1 MSHFEDNNPFDD
13 SDRPAFLNISSPTMT
28 AESADE
34 PTQLAAPGQHSKDH
48 VSTFSNMRRASSS
61 FQGRCQRIDQILP
74 FLEAGGTIHIIDA
87 GKNME
92 GAGGAFITYTIRTG
106 DLEVRR
112 RYSEFESLRASL
124 ARLYPCMI
132 VPPIPEKQSVTEY
145 VSGTARA
152 RENVPTI
159 EHRKRMLETFLQ
171 RSARHSHLRKERV
184 LHKFLD
190 PNVSWSEVLTS
201 PPISLLPKNIL
212 RAPPNDPA
220 SAHDDPAYANLP
232 IPAHTSK
239 ASKTA
244 TDPVSVRLLAV
255 EKNSKE
261 FEGLLA
267 STLEKTN
274 RRTLKRFNDLSVEY
288 NELGGDF
295 NAFSLSEPPQLASSI
310 EKLGQACDETYLST
324 SNLVF
329 TLSNAFTEP
338 LGEQTQMLAIVRQV
352 LKYRRQKMT
361 QVEQAGELLAA
372 KRAQLEQLERSEQEA
387 KRIDG
392 ALNRLGEPAAGEFPP
407 THDPAP
413 VAAQSET
420 LARKPASTP
429 LSVGSFKFGL
439 GKLNHAIHSLTDTDP
454 ALTRRQKIGA
464 TRELIAALEVA
475 EQNSV
480 RDLKYVDETIS
491 QEVETWEDSRREDWR
506 RLMESVGVAYV
517 AWARKALESWT
528 EALQTIEDV
537 PAHEYF

>member
-1 MSHFEDNNPFDD
+1 
-13 SDRPAFLNISSPTMT
+13 
-28 AESADE
+28 
-34 PTQLAAPGQHSKDH
+34 
-48 VSTFSNMRRASSS
+48 
-61 FQGRCQRIDQILP
+61 
-74 FLEAGGTIHIIDA
+74 
-87 GKNME
+87 
-92 GAGGAFITYTIRTG
+92 
-106 DLEVRR
+106 
-112 RYSEFESLRASL
+112 
-124 ARLYPCMI
+124 MI

-171 RSARHSHLRKERV
+171 RTARHAHLRQERV
-184 LHKFLD
+184 FHKFLD

-212 RAPPNDPA
+212 RAPPHEPA

-232 IPAHTSK
+232 IPSHTSK

-244 TDPVSVRLLAV
+244 TDAASVRLLAV

-261 FEGLLA
+261 FEALLA

-274 RRTLKRFNDLSVEY
+274 RRTLKRFNDLSIEY

-361 QVEQAGELLAA
+361 QVEQASDLLAT

-392 ALNRLGEPAAGEFPP
+392 ALNRMSESTVGEFPP
-407 THDPAP
+407 THD
-413 VAAQSET
+413 AAQVN
-420 LARKPASTP
+420 AQADQAPRKPASST
-429 LSVGSFKFGL
+429 LSVGSFKMGL

-464 TRELIAALEVA
+464 TRELIASLEVA
-475 EQNSV
+475 AQNSA
-480 RDLKYVDETIS
+480 RDLKYVDATILH
-491 QEVETWEDSRREDWR
+491 EVETWEESRREDWR
-506 RLMESVGVAYV
+506 KLMESVGVAYI
-517 AWARKALESWT
+517 AWAKKALDSWT
-528 EALQTIEDV
+528 DALHTIEQV